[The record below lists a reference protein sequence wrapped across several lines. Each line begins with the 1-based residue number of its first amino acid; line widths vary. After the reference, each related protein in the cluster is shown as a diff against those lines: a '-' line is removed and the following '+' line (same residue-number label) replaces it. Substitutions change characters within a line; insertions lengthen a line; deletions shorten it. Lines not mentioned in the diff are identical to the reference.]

1 MKIGNYFPNIFIII
15 DDALSLRSPR
25 SPVSSY
31 TVSLLFLYCFFTV
44 SLLFLYCFY
53 RYLQLPF
60 ILMLNNLED
69 VNQWNSK
76 MIDVKGFIYTMR

>member
-31 TVSLLFLYCFFTV
+31 TV